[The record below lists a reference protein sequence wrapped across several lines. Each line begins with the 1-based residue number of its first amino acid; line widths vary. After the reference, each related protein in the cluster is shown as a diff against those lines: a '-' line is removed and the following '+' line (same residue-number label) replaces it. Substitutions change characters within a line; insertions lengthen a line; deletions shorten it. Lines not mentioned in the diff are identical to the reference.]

1 MAAGDITFEMNR
13 SLLQGFAV
21 ILTEQSTVHEGLVA
35 GEYQDLRLS
44 SSGIMASCVD
54 VCYMRIASLSTCM
67 KPRDFLV
74 NRQR

>member
-1 MAAGDITFEMNR
+1 M
-13 SLLQGFAV
+13 
-21 ILTEQSTVHEGLVA
+21 ILTEQSTVHEGLMA
-35 GEYQDLRLS
+35 GECQDLRLS

-74 NRQR
+74 NGQRECFPKRLRLTKGMVF